1 MEAGVTFHG
10 EYSDYTAPERYVTPA
25 RYTRRADGPRR
36 TRGRATIAK
45 LQRERGIQS
54 HGGAATKPQRER
66 ATQSH
71 GGALEDTLSNI
82 ELHTKVRDS
91 DDESSVDENYDVA
104 SLAESIE
111 DQLT

>member
-10 EYSDYTAPERYVTPA
+10 EYSDFTAPERYVTPA

-45 LQRERGIQS
+45 LQRER
-54 HGGAATKPQRER
+54 

-71 GGALEDTLSNI
+71 GGALEDTLTNI